1 MTTLLDRRGEA
12 PRYIAND
19 PRPSLIGMTRNELA
33 SALARA
39 GVAEKQRRMRA
50 GQLWHWIY
58 HRGATTFAA
67 MTNIAKDLRQRL
79 EEEFVIGR
87 PDIVTEQ
94 VSADGTRKW
103 LLRLDRKSTRLNSSH
118 VSESRMPSSA

>member
-1 MTTLLDRRGEA
+1 
-12 PRYIAND
+12 
-19 PRPSLIGMTRNELA
+19 MTRNELA

-67 MTNIAKDLRQRL
+67 GGGITAASDPAAEHAESLHKAEGMLRVL
-79 EEEFVIGR
+79 AGL
-87 PDIVTEQ
+87 
-94 VSADGTRKW
+94 DGGHEAAGKGAA
-103 LLRLDRKSTRLNSSH
+103 
-118 VSESRMPSSA
+118 P